1 MTTAAMIRAYE
12 KITPTKI
19 RWFGIGAM
27 HLHQQKTI
35 NDLAEANNRGLTFSG
50 DRIDDVPKFSDWIES
65 GEFRDKLRF
74 ADSENIELT
83 SGGDGFDAIREA
95 YSEADYIAPTA
106 AVLSEN
112 TMSKIK
118 SDFINNIKNEIK

>member
-19 RWFGIGAM
+19 RDLGIGAVQ
-27 HLHQQKTI
+27 LHQQKVV
-35 NDLAEANNRGLTFSG
+35 NDLGDANDRGLTFSG
-50 DRIDDVPKFSDWIES
+50 DNISDVPKFSDWIES

-74 ADSENIELT
+74 EDTENIDLT
-83 SGGDGFDAIREA
+83 SGGDGFDAIRAA

-112 TMSKIK
+112 TMQKIK
-118 SDFINNIKNEIK
+118 ADFINNIINEIK